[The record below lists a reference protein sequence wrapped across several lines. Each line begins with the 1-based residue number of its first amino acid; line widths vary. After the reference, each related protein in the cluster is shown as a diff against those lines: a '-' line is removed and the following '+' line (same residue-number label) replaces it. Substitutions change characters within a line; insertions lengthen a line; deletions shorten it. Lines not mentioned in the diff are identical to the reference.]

1 MAAAA
6 STSNAT
12 AQTESDLKLQLLSD
26 LHLETE
32 DYTPQVAPGADLLV
46 LAGDIDTT
54 WSSLSLFANWP
65 TPVVFVPGNHEFDG
79 RDVDEALAGLRDQCR
94 HLGIRL
100 LEKETWITTAPDGR
114 RIRFVGTTRW
124 CDFDLFGSEQRPRSM
139 RAANYFVKVM
149 RAMRNGQIFDPDA
162 VRAEALVCKDWLRE
176 TLRQTPPT
184 EGDVG
189 WDTTVVI
196 THYGPSL
203 RSADPRYG
211 KQPGTASFCN
221 ADDDLMPGV
230 ACWIH
235 GHLHCRHD
243 YTVSHEAG
251 QTHVVSNARGH
262 GYKHEADH
270 YDGLRCI
277 TI

>member
-1 MAAAA
+1 M
-6 STSNAT
+6 
-12 AQTESDLKLQLLSD
+12 KLQLLSD

-32 DYTPQVAPGADLLV
+32 DFTPQAAPGADLLV

-54 WSSLSLFANWP
+54 WASLSLFANWP
-65 TPVVFVPGNHEFDG
+65 VPVLFVAGNHEFDR
-79 RDVDEALAGLRDQCR
+79 RDIDEALAGLRERCDQ
-94 HLGIRL
+94 LGIRL

-114 RIRFVGTTRW
+114 RIRFLGTTRW
-124 CDFDLFGSEQRPRSM
+124 SDFDLFGPAQRAKSM
-139 RAANYFVKVM
+139 RAATYYVKVM
-149 RAMRNGQIFDPDA
+149 RSTRNGQVFDPDA
-162 VRAEALVCKDWLRE
+162 VREEALACRDWLAD
-176 TLRQTPPT
+176 TLRQSPHGEAEEAPR
-184 EGDVG
+184 

-196 THYGPSL
+196 THYGPSV

-243 YTVSHEAG
+243 YIVTHAEG

-262 GYKHEADH
+262 GYKHEAEH

-277 TI
+277 LI